1 MVLTSVKMRSRSPH
15 PTPTNLKEHS
25 HTSCIAA
32 PKVKSQPE
40 DGPHIRPKHV
50 VVVLVYY

>member
-1 MVLTSVKMRSRSPH
+1 MVPTSETTRSRSPH
-15 PTPTNLKEHS
+15 PTPNNIKEP

-40 DGPHIRPKHV
+40 NGPHIGPKHV